1 MEDVDDKIVDK
12 EFDGVIMITYEN
24 TMTRRVGWE
33 RNDREKGHRLQ
44 AFCFG
49 TF

>member
-12 EFDGVIMITYEN
+12 EFDGVIMIAYEN
-24 TMTRRVGWE
+24 TMTRRVSWE
-33 RNDREKGHRLQ
+33 RNYREKGHRLQ